1 MILLLLLLANNGGQS
16 GNADI
21 SFGGH
26 KYLSY
31 NPGLWTLEILNP
43 PVDNIQDLEVT
54 LLEVILQLPLNT
66 NIKH

>member
-16 GNADI
+16 GKADI
-21 SFGGH
+21 SFGGQ

-43 PVDNIQDLEVT
+43 PVDNQI
-54 LLEVILQLPLNT
+54 
-66 NIKH
+66 